1 MKTHLTLTL
10 TDPIAHVIEA
20 RLTLK
25 CDKEQSLTLAL
36 PRWIPGSYFLRDF
49 AKHIA
54 KLSAVDEKGNAI
66 ELVRLD
72 LSRWQLNAPVGEVHI
87 NYELYAYDA
96 SVRANYF
103 CPNYA
108 FINPAASALYVEQWR
123 NEPYNLAIE
132 SPEAVQD
139 WQIYTTLPPHPSRL
153 TQNYQAKNYD
163 DLIEHPL
170 LIGHGVVIDWQVA
183 NMPHRMVLID
193 EAPLSDIDSAKIIED
208 LTAICSAQHQFWG
221 NPPYPNYLFQ
231 VMVSHDAYG
240 GLEHNNSTAL
250 MISRASLPRINQ
262 ALNKAYEDYLGLCS
276 HEYFHAWL
284 VKRIKPDVLLKPN
297 LQDAV
302 LTPMLW
308 VFEGFTS
315 LYDDWFL
322 LRSGRINTTQLLA
335 RWSDTI
341 TRTLVTKG
349 GEHQSLS
356 DSSIEAWIKFYQ
368 QNENSANSQ
377 ISYYTRGAVV
387 ALLLLSELTKHGKHL
402 DDLLK
407 IWWYQWQQTDYKG
420 LNNQNL
426 TKDLQNLCP
435 QVDWHTWLDKQIL
448 MPNPNI
454 VAKLTEALASL
465 GLLLTTTEKPS
476 LGCKLAEET
485 NALIV
490 KQVIINSPAHQ
501 AGLQVGDEIIA
512 INDWR
517 VRTNTH
523 IEQALETWASKQ
535 TKTAINITL
544 NHKGFLQR
552 IVLLPTQET
561 INYQLTLNESAP
573 IWLKN
578 ENHHDPK

>member
-1 MKTHLTLTL
+1 M
-10 TDPIAHVIEA
+10 
-20 RLTLK
+20 
-25 CDKEQSLTLAL
+25 
-36 PRWIPGSYFLRDF
+36 
-49 AKHIA
+49 
-54 KLSAVDEKGNAI
+54 
-66 ELVRLD
+66 
-72 LSRWQLNAPVGEVHI
+72 
-87 NYELYAYDA
+87 
-96 SVRANYF
+96 
-103 CPNYA
+103 
-108 FINPAASALYVEQWR
+108 
-123 NEPYNLAIE
+123 
-132 SPEAVQD
+132 
-139 WQIYTTLPPHPSRL
+139 
-153 TQNYQAKNYD
+153 
-163 DLIEHPL
+163 
-170 LIGHGVVIDWQVA
+170 
-183 NMPHRMVLID
+183 
-193 EAPLSDIDSAKIIED
+193 
-208 LTAICSAQHQFWG
+208 
-221 NPPYPNYLFQ
+221 
-231 VMVSHDAYG
+231 
-240 GLEHNNSTAL
+240 
-250 MISRASLPRINQ
+250 
-262 ALNKAYEDYLGLCS
+262 
-276 HEYFHAWL
+276 
-284 VKRIKPDVLLKPN
+284 
-297 LQDAV
+297 
-302 LTPMLW
+302 
-308 VFEGFTS
+308 
-315 LYDDWFL
+315 
-322 LRSGRINTTQLLA
+322 
-335 RWSDTI
+335 
-341 TRTLVTKG
+341 TKG